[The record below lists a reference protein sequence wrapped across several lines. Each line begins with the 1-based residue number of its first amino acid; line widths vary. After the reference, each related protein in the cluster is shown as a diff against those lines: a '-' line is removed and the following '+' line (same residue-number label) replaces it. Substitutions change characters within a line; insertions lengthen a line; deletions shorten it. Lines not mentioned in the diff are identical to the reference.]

1 MGCRSPAGLPTDVV
15 TKPTA
20 FSSESM
26 AGVLLDM
33 VGSQQEGVSCS
44 DSIQPYFASDVV
56 AEHHAAALALGPGGF
71 AD

>member
-1 MGCRSPAGLPTDVV
+1 M
-15 TKPTA
+15 
-20 FSSESM
+20 
-26 AGVLLDM
+26 LLDM